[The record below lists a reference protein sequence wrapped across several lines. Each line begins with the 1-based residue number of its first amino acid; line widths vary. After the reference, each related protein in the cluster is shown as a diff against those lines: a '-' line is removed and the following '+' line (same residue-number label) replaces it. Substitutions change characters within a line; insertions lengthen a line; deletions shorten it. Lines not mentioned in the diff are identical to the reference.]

1 MREMIVGNW
10 RTTLLGVCLLVAL
23 LMYTQGKI
31 NSYEFLA
38 VMGFFNVGGFLLAR
52 DARQEKH
59 PDPADPPP
67 APASR
72 RLSRFDRMVG
82 EVAYRLLVAFI
93 LVVLALCFYPL
104 LRDALADRT
113 TPRTYTPG
121 SGGSYGSPYS
131 SPIYSPGYT
140 PAAQPSQPVPAGAPP
155 AQDDE
160 PPHPATGPG
169 PGLAH

>member
-52 DARQEKH
+52 DARKEKDAN
-59 PDPADPPP
+59 PAAPADPPP
-67 APASR
+67 GRR
-72 RLSRFDRMVG
+72 RLSRFDRIAG
-82 EVAYRLLVAFI
+82 EVAYRLLLTFI
-93 LVVLALCFYPL
+93 LMVLALCFYPL
-104 LRDALADRT
+104 LRDALVDRT
-113 TPRTYTPG
+113 TPRTYSPG
-121 SGGSYGSPYS
+121 TGGSYS
-131 SPIYSPGYT
+131 SGYN
-140 PAAQPSQPVPAGAPP
+140 PVGQPSQPVPAGSAPP
-155 AQDDE
+155 AHDDE